1 MAAGCRCRVPL
12 QGAAAGCSRLLLDG
26 ADVWQVRFW
35 SCWCGCQAVRMLCVL
50 LELGCWSPC
59 RVPLQKIVCILGTAR
74 LVQGAA
80 VRAPRH
86 AAPTAAPCSGT
97 LQHSDS
103 NTLKQHLAAAPCSGT
118 SMPAPK
124 RTHHLYNSSTLKQ
137 HLAAAPSSGTLQRHS
152 MPALKRAHHSDSST
166 LKQHHAAA
174 PCSGTNMPAPKC
186 RQATPP
192 ILEVRTPIAS
202 LSGEQCLP
210 VGATASMVAA
220 LKVHRLQWQADL
232 GHSLVHTTS
241 KQSSVPSAVRLCQM
255 RRKAALVKQSPKVPK
270 TPTSSTEH

>member
-1 MAAGCRCRVPL
+1 MLLQGAAVVVKVERMWLQGAAVGCRCRVPL
-12 QGAAAGCSRLLLDG
+12 QGAAGCCLTVLMSGKCAFGAVGAAARLLE
-26 ADVWQVRFW
+26 
-35 SCWCGCQAVRMLCVL
+35 CCVL

-59 RVPLQKIVCILGTAR
+59 RVPLQKIVCILGTSR

-118 SMPAPK
+118 
-124 RTHHLYNSSTLKQ
+124 
-137 HLAAAPSSGTLQRHS
+137 S

-255 RRKAALVKQSPKVPK
+255 RRKAALVNQSPKVPK

>member
-1 MAAGCRCRVPL
+1 M
-12 QGAAAGCSRLLLDG
+12 LLDG

-35 SCWCGCQAVRMLCVL
+35 SCWCDCQAVRMLCVL

-59 RVPLQKIVCILGTAR
+59 RVPLQKIVCILGTSR

-97 LQHSDS
+97 LQ
-103 NTLKQHLAAAPCSGT
+103 
-118 SMPAPK
+118 
-124 RTHHLYNSSTLKQ
+124 
-137 HLAAAPSSGTLQRHS
+137 
-152 MPALKRAHHSDSST
+152 HSDSST

-255 RRKAALVKQSPKVPK
+255 RRKAAQSPKDPNK
-270 TPTSSTEH
+270 QHGALIGLQGFLMKSKGSLARNAESCSIPPSDLRDTYQKNI

>member
-1 MAAGCRCRVPL
+1 MQFEAGMLVPL
-12 QGAAAGCSRLLLDG
+12 QDAASGCCFRVLLLERRVRFGAGLLLPLPGAAAGCSRLLLDG

-35 SCWCGCQAVRMLCVL
+35 SCWCGCQAVRMLCAFGAGL
-50 LELGCWSPC
+50 L
-59 RVPLQKIVCILGTAR
+59 VPLP
-74 LVQGAA
+74 GAA
-80 VRAPRH
+80 AKDCLHLRNFEAGAGCRCQSSKARRP
-86 AAPTAAPCSGT
+86 
-97 LQHSDS
+97 DS
-103 NTLKQHLAAAPCSGT
+103 S
-118 SMPAPK
+118 
-124 RTHHLYNSSTLKQ
+124 
-137 HLAAAPSSGTLQRHS
+137 TLQRHS